1 MSRFKDKPE
10 KYPSKD
16 DMSSVK
22 AALKSS
28 GYAGE
33 EVSES

>member
-1 MSRFKDKPE
+1 MARFKKRPE

-16 DMSSVK
+16 DMSLVK

-28 GYAGE
+28 GYATEEDGE
-33 EVSES
+33 D